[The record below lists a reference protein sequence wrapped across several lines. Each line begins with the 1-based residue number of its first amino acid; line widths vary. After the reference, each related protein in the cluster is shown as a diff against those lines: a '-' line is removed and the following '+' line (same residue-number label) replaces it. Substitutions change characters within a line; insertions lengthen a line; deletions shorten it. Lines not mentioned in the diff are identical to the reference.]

1 MLFQQKETRL
11 LVLTIL
17 LLGLIFGFNDGE
29 TVFNPT
35 HFFLNFV
42 QVTVMA
48 GIGVLVHEVAHK
60 LVARHKNLE
69 ITYQFWTLDR
79 MSPAQKIKHGVPI
92 GIIIALLVTFFSNG
106 TFYFTAIGEN
116 RISVDPKK
124 RIGRKWTE
132 VLDYEQALI
141 LLSGPIA
148 NILLVIV
155 LNAISRFTSYDLTP
169 FMMINLF
176 MAFWTMLPLPGLDG
190 GKIFFGSRN
199 VYFFGLTFLVMGF
212 LLQKTGI
219 FFSIGIS
226 LITAIAIL
234 ILYYY
239 KYEK

>member
-11 LVLTIL
+11 LAITIL
-17 LLGLIFGFNDGE
+17 LLGIIFGFNDGE
-29 TVFNPT
+29 TVFNLT

-42 QVTVMA
+42 QMTIMA
-48 GIGVLVHEVAHK
+48 GIGVLVHEIAHK
-60 LVARHKNLE
+60 LAARRKNLE
-69 ITYQFWTLDR
+69 ITYHFWTLDR
-79 MSPAQKIKHGVPI
+79 ISPAMKIKNGIPI
-92 GIIIALLVTFFSNG
+92 GPIIALLVTFFSNG
-106 TFYFTAIGEN
+106 LFYFTALGEN
-116 RISVDPKK
+116 NISVDPKK

-141 LLSGPIA
+141 LLSGPVA
-148 NILLVIV
+148 NILLVIL
-155 LNAISRFTSYDLTP
+155 LNVISRFTSYDLTT

-176 MAFWTMLPLPGLDG
+176 MAFWAMLPLPGLDG

-199 VYFFGLTFLVMGF
+199 VYFFGLAFLIMGF

-219 FFSIGIS
+219 IFSISIS